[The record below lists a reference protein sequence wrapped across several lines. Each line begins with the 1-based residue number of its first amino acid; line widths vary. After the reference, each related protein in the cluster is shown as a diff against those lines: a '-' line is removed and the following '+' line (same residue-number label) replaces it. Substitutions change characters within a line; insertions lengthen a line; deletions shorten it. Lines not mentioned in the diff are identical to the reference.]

1 MGHLSSEQ
9 APLLEDLEEAKAR
22 VRDAVAGVRRAIGVM
37 SGKGGVGKSVVAVN
51 LAVALAQ
58 RGSRVALFDADLQ
71 GPSVPKM
78 LGLRGQPL
86 RIDTE
91 GRLRPIPGPAG
102 LGVQSMDFFLQGAE
116 PLEWEGPAGEAA
128 PLRSAMEAAALAD
141 LLGRTAWGE
150 LDALVIDL
158 PPGADRLPELAGWLP
173 RLGALAVTIPSEV
186 ALLAVERSL
195 RRAHAARIPLL
206 GLVENCA
213 STVCEACG
221 AEGPLY
227 REANAAPLAAAHGIE
242 VVARLPFDPA
252 LARAA
257 DVGAVYLEGAGRASP
272 TGRAFAALAKRIT
285 TLHDGALEAD
295 TW

>member
-1 MGHLSSEQ
+1 MEP
-9 APLLEDLEEAKAR
+9 ALEDLEHARAR
-22 VRDAVAGVRRAIGVM
+22 VRDAVAGVRRVIGVM

-58 RGSRVALFDADLQ
+58 RGQRVALFDADLQ

-86 RIDTE
+86 RIGTD
-91 GRLRPIPGPAG
+91 GRLRPVPGPAG
-102 LGVQSMDFFLQGAE
+102 LVVQSMDFFLQGEE

-173 RLGALAVTIPSEV
+173 HLVALAVTIPSEV
-186 ALLAVERSL
+186 AMLAVERSL
-195 RRAHAARIPLL
+195 RRAHAVRVPLL

-213 STVCEACG
+213 STVCDACG

-227 REANAAPLAAAHGIE
+227 REASAALLAAAHGIE

-257 DVGAVYLEGAGRASP
+257 DRGAVYLEGPGRASP
-272 TGRAFAALAKRIT
+272 TGRAFAALAERIA